1 LERERTPSRAV
12 SPFDPRSGLEG
23 EEGKRRGMNAVGV
36 AAKIATFISTGDEQK
51 KKKKNLLG
59 KSSKI

>member
-1 LERERTPSRAV
+1 V